1 MGGLFY
7 KKCQNFDFY
16 FWPSRPWAGLPGLRV
31 APDQKV
37 AYHKSF
43 LKFDFSGGHFYEKI
57 QNSKIFVAHSA
68 TSAFRPRYFRPGAK
82 IQNSAPYFL

>member
-1 MGGLFY
+1 MHVYLIFGPYGVWGG
-7 KKCQNFDFY
+7 
-16 FWPSRPWAGLPGLRV
+16 PEGLRV
-31 APDQKV
+31 APNEKV

-43 LKFDFSGGHFYEKI
+43 LKFDFRGGHFYEKI
-57 QNSKIFVAHSA
+57 QNSKIFVAHPA